1 MSRRKKGH
9 AAAPEQ
15 DRGQANRPRK
25 ARKATGGAPQRT
37 DPAPGAET
45 SAARTPGRPA
55 RPAGTPAAAP
65 AAPEH
70 VLPRTYRPVAAT
82 AVPPEAAAEA
92 AAETAGEAAAE
103 APAEAVPAP
112 DAQDDAAPQERWT
125 AEEAFDGLYVRIAKG
140 LQRQVEVLTGD
151 PAAARRAVTHAFAL
165 AWQRWPEVAQDSD
178 PVGWVRAAAYEYA
191 LAPWQRWLPHRTE
204 APEQAHR
211 PDHQPEQQPDPA
223 EPETEPQQVEAPE
236 QPQEVLTALAAALLE
251 LAPARRR
258 AVLLY
263 DGLGLDLAAAAL
275 ESEATAGAMAGR
287 IVGARDEV
295 AAAVPALP
303 DAAEGG
309 VAAGLGALLQ
319 AGPAAGLPEA
329 PAQVRDAGEREARRQ
344 TVGAYALTGLI
355 ALLTLVAV
363 LVGPG
368 TGSHASG
375 PGAGPGSGPGGG
387 AGAAGAGPV
396 GAAAAAPADSL
407 PGAEDAAGRSPFGEP
422 ARDLLP

>member
-25 ARKATGGAPQRT
+25 ARKAAGGTPQRT

-45 SAARTPGRPA
+45 SAARTPGRLA

-82 AVPPEAAAEA
+82 VVPPEVAAEA
-92 AAETAGEAAAE
+92 AAETAGEAA
-103 APAEAVPAP
+103 AEAVPAP

-151 PAAARRAVTHAFAL
+151 PAAARRAVTHAFGL
-165 AWQRWPEVAQDSD
+165 AWQRWPEVARDSD

-191 LAPWQRWLPHRTE
+191 LAPWQRWVPHRAE
-204 APEQAHR
+204 GPAQAHR
-211 PDHQPEQQPDPA
+211 PEQQPEPA
-223 EPETEPQQVEAPE
+223 EPAKQPQQVQEPQ
-236 QPQEVLTALAAALLE
+236 QPQEVLVELAAALLE

-258 AVLLY
+258 ALLLY

-275 ESEATAGAMAGR
+275 ESEATAVAMAGR

-303 DAAEGG
+303 DAGEGG

-319 AGPAAGLPEA
+319 SGPAGGLPEA

-396 GAAAAAPADSL
+396 GESAAAPADSL